1 MEYPTTLFDFL
12 LPMRPQTVYTADMNK
27 KIVLGV
33 VIALVIVGIAG
44 SYLADRV
51 PHDSVRALLNPLNA
65 TYDIDGTRVTLVN
78 GKGEQVIAEESASM
92 LQVQIFNEPTKGD
105 LDFDGDADAAVMLVV
120 NSGGTGTFFYIAAAV
135 DMQNTTNGTNAILL
149 GDRIAPQTVEIRNG
163 VIIANYADR
172 APGEPFALP
181 PSVGTSKY
189 LMLRNGMLV
198 DIWPSAKRDLI
209 EPITVHPGDVISSP
223 LTVSGRARGMW
234 YFEAS
239 FPVRLLD
246 ENGNNV
252 PLDPPYITARA
263 EWMTTEFVPFSAT
276 LTFISPP
283 SGTRGTLIF
292 QKDNPSGL
300 PEYDDAL
307 EFPIVF
313 K

>member
-1 MEYPTTLFDFL
+1 
-12 LPMRPQTVYTADMNK
+12 MNA
-27 KIVLGV
+27 KIVIGV

-44 SYLADRV
+44 NFF
-51 PHDSVRALLNPLNA
+51 VRSDGDPLPIEPLFA
-65 TYDIDGTRVTLVN
+65 TYIVDGTHVTLVN
-78 GKGEQVIAEESASM
+78 GTASQEITSDSASR
-92 LQVQIFNEPTKGD
+92 LEAEVFGEPVMGD
-105 LDFDGDADAAVMLVV
+105 LDFDGDEDAALTLAV
-120 NSGGTGTFFYIAAAV
+120 NFGGTGTFYYVAV
-135 DMQNTTNGTNAILL
+135 ALNRGTATVGTNALLL

-163 VIIANYADR
+163 VIIANYADH

-189 LMLRNGMLV
+189 LALYGDTLV
-198 DIWPSAKRDLI
+198 DIWPSTKRDLI
-209 EPITVHPGDVISSP
+209 EPITVRPGDTISSP
-223 LTVSGRARGMW
+223 LTVAGRARGMW

-246 ENGNNV
+246 ENSNNV
-252 PLDPPYITARA
+252 PLDPPYITAGTD
-263 EWMTTEFVPFSAT
+263 WMTTEFVPFSAT
-276 LTFISPP
+276 LTFTPPP

-300 PEYDDAL
+300 PEYDDLL